1 MQIVI
6 NGLSK
11 YFGKKKVLDEV
22 SLTVNT
28 GEILCLLGPS
38 GAGKTTLIRS
48 IIGALKTNGGE
59 IVISGITVPNL
70 KLMYDIGFMPQE
82 DSIYSDLT
90 GADNLAFF
98 GGLYKMK
105 GKALSDRSDEMLK
118 MLDLYEDKNKL
129 VEEYSGGMKK
139 RLSLAIA
146 LLHNPK
152 FLLLDEPTA
161 GIDPILRK
169 SIWEKFN
176 QLKDEGSCIIV
187 STHVIDEAEKCERTA
202 LVYNGKI
209 IYDDTTKNL
218 IAQTR
223 NGDIE
228 DLFFMA
234 KEGA

>member
-1 MQIVI
+1 MQIEVK
-6 NGLSK
+6 GLSK
-11 YFGKKKVLDEV
+11 YFGKKLVLDKV
-22 SLTVNT
+22 SLTVNE

-48 IIGALKTNGGE
+48 IIGALKTDGGE
-59 IVISGITVPNL
+59 IVINGITVPNL
-70 KLMYDIGFMPQE
+70 KLMYDIGYMPEQ
-82 DSIYSDLT
+82 DALYADLN
-90 GADNLAFF
+90 GFDNMAFF
-98 GGLYKMK
+98 GGLYKIK
-105 GKALSDRSDEMLK
+105 GKTLSGRIDELLK
-118 MLDLYEDKNKL
+118 MLGLFDDKYKL
-129 VEEYSGGMKK
+129 VAEYSNGMRK

-169 SIWEKFN
+169 TIWEKFYE
-176 QLKDEGSCIIV
+176 LRDAGVCIIV

-202 LVYNGKI
+202 LVYDGKI

-218 IAQTR
+218 KAQTR
-223 NGDIE
+223 TGNIE